1 MNGIKET
8 KMKEERIFIEI
19 LKHDNGEFSF
29 SVGGGTKDKGQM
41 EVFNSTKEC
50 IDEIRYRLALALM
63 DM

>member
-1 MNGIKET
+1 
-8 KMKEERIFIEI
+8 MKEERIFIEI